1 MEPYMTME
9 NRGDERKP
17 FRAEIV
23 LEFASGKRQERIS
36 DISAGGCY
44 VESIISVQVGD
55 EIKVELLA
63 PNGDRLPFT
72 GQIAYHFDG
81 MGFGVK
87 FTDLTDEQKKF
98 LEKITGDAN
107 A

>member
-1 MEPYMTME
+1 MTIE
-9 NRGDERKP
+9 NREDERKP
-17 FRAEIV
+17 FIAEIV

-55 EIKVELLA
+55 EINFELVD

-87 FTDLTDEQKKF
+87 FTNLTDEQKEF
-98 LEKITGDAN
+98 LQKITGDAK

>member
-1 MEPYMTME
+1 MTTE
-9 NRGDERKP
+9 NREDERKP
-17 FRAEIV
+17 FFSEIL
-23 LEFASGKRQERIS
+23 LEFASGKLQARVS

-44 VESIISVQVGD
+44 VESIISVHEGD
-55 EIKVELLA
+55 EIRFEFVDQGA
-63 PNGDRLPFT
+63 DVSPFT

-87 FTDLTDEQKKF
+87 FTDLTDEQKEF
-98 LEKITGDAN
+98 LQKITGDAK

>member
-1 MEPYMTME
+1 MTIE
-9 NRGDERKP
+9 NREDERKS
-17 FRAEIV
+17 FIAEVV
-23 LEFASGKRQERIS
+23 LEFASGKRQVRVS

-55 EIKVELLA
+55 EIKFELLDR
-63 PNGDRLPFT
+63 NGDRLPFT

-87 FTDLTDEQKKF
+87 FTNLTNEQKKY
-98 LEKITGDAN
+98 LEGIIGT
-107 A
+107 